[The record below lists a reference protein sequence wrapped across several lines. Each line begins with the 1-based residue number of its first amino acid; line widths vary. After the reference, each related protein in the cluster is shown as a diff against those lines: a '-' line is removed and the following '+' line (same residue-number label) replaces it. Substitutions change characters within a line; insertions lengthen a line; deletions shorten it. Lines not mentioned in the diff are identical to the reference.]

1 MASKSAIGFA
11 RSKGLERN
19 KVILGFLRKYA
30 PRGRLSKTV
39 ASR

>member
-30 PRGRLSKTV
+30 T
-39 ASR
+39 ASGS